1 MKPIDDR
8 AADKKATAQGLVTYI
23 LWGFTALY
31 WPLIKQ
37 AGALELLANRVVW
50 SLVLVVIMLLVLR
63 KPWTWLKSLRFLWP
77 RLLGASVF
85 IALNWLTYIWAVN
98 NGHVAEASLGYFLNP
113 LLNVVLGMI
122 VFAERPAKQSL
133 LGIGFAAIGVAVI
146 AVVMTKTIWV
156 ALVLATSFA
165 IYGVFKKR
173 AVLGALEG
181 LAVES
186 GVLVPVALGYLVW
199 LGPSQHLGTGVGP
212 TLLLIGA
219 GVITAG
225 PLYLFAMAAPRI
237 PLGTLGMMQFISP
250 TIQLLTGIFVLHQAV
265 PPLYFVGLALVW
277 VGLGFYL
284 TGSLRSTRRAA
295 LVAGQLPD

>member
-1 MKPIDDR
+1 MKPTDDR
-8 AADKKATAQGLVTYI
+8 AADVRATTQGLITYI

-113 LLNVVLGMI
+113 LLNVVLGMV

-186 GVLVPVALGYLVW
+186 GILVPIALGYLIW

-212 TLLLIGA
+212 TLLLLGA
-219 GVITAG
+219 GVITAV

-295 LVAGQLPD
+295 LVAGELPD

>member
-1 MKPIDDR
+1 VKPTDHRATDR
-8 AADKKATAQGLVTYI
+8 KATAQGLITYI

-37 AGALELLANRVVW
+37 AGALELLANRVLW
-50 SLVLVVIMLLVLR
+50 SLVLVVAMLLVLR
-63 KPWTWLKSLRFLWP
+63 RKWTWLKSLRYLWP
-77 RLLGASVF
+77 RLLAASV
-85 IALNWLTYIWAVN
+85 IAINWGVYIWAVN

-113 LLNVVLGMI
+113 LLNVILGMI
-122 VFAERPAKQSL
+122 VFGERPARQSL
-133 LGIGFAAIGVAVI
+133 VGIGFAAIGVAVI

-165 IYGVFKKR
+165 IYGVLKKR

-186 GVLVPVALGYLVW
+186 GLLAPIALGYLIW
-199 LGPSQHLGTGVGP
+199 LGPSQHLGTGLGP

-225 PLYLFAMAAPRI
+225 PLDLFALAAPRI

-250 TIQLLTGIFVLHQAV
+250 TIQLLTGIFVLHQLV

-284 TGSLRSTRRAA
+284 TGSLRNTRRAA
-295 LVAGQLPD
+295 LVSDLPD

>member
-1 MKPIDDR
+1 VKPTDERAVDR
-8 AADKKATAQGLVTYI
+8 KALAQGLTTYI

-37 AGALELLANRVVW
+37 AGALELLANRVLW
-50 SLVLVVIMLLVLR
+50 SLVLVVVMLLVLR
-63 KPWTWLKSLRFLWP
+63 RSWTWLRNLRFIWP
-77 RLLGASVF
+77 RLLAASIF

-98 NGHVAEASLGYFLNP
+98 AGHVAEASLGYFLNP
-113 LLNVVLGMI
+113 LLNVILGMI
-122 VFAERPAKQSL
+122 VFGERPARQSL
-133 LGIGFAAIGVAVI
+133 VGIGFAAIGVAVI

-165 IYGVFKKR
+165 IYGVLKKR

-186 GVLVPVALGYLVW
+186 GVLVPVALGYLIW

-250 TIQLLTGIFVLHQAV
+250 TIQLLTGIFVLHQQV

-284 TGSLRSTRRAA
+284 TGSLRNTRRMA
-295 LVAGQLPD
+295 LVADLPN